1 MEKLRAASLPLLPPS
16 PNSLTCP
23 QSPRNWACLGKT
35 PMKPQLLWASVEG
48 RGEEDFSAAQRPFQ
62 HPLTPSPR
70 LPVPEGRC
78 PKFLSSW
85 EDAGPYSLEKFP
97 EHLGGEGTLDSS
109 LSALE
114 SQFPNQGG
122 LPDRC

>member
-23 QSPRNWACLGKT
+23 QSPKNWACVGETL
-35 PMKPQLLWASVEG
+35 MKPQLPWASVEW
-48 RGEEDFSAAQRPFQ
+48 RREEDFYAAQRPFQ

-78 PKFLSSW
+78 QKFLSSW
-85 EDAGPYSLEKFP
+85 GDAVSLFP
-97 EHLGGEGTLDSS
+97 REV
-109 LSALE
+109 
-114 SQFPNQGG
+114 P
-122 LPDRC
+122 

>member
-1 MEKLRAASLPLLPPS
+1 MFGENPDETPASLGFSGGERGGRFFCS
-16 PNSLTCP
+16 PKAIPT
-23 QSPRNWACLGKT
+23 
-35 PMKPQLLWASVEG
+35 
-48 RGEEDFSAAQRPFQ
+48 
-62 HPLTPSPR
+62 PLTPSPR